1 MDQVQET
8 KDRYCH
14 NCHYPLSRH
23 GDYCPRCSQKYGD
36 GRITVWALI
45 KEYAE
50 SFLNFDS
57 TIFLTIGH
65 LFIPGKL
72 TNEFFL
78 GHHKR
83 YVSPLRI
90 FVIMAIFHFAVLGF
104 LGTSGFEEIS
114 QLSDRTASFA
124 HQVALM
130 DEFESARDSVQE
142 QFPQPI
148 VGQAMDSLFSSID
161 DPRNFKL
168 SSTNIIKTD
177 TGLVFKSVEIPGK
190 IFYEAP
196 VDSLA
201 DVNGVKGFLPRMFFI
216 QQIKIMRNG
225 SSFAQFIFGKLLWMV
240 LLMMPALSLILK
252 LLYIRRKKYFVEHLI
267 FSFHYHAFAFFL
279 LSIVLIIGNWVARDQ
294 EDDIWAF
301 FAGGAMI
308 YLIGYLYVAMRRVYK
323 QGIIKTFVKFSILNF
338 SYIFVFISCF
348 SLILLIS
355 AMLF

>member
-1 MDQVQET
+1 MNQASET

-14 NCHYPLSRH
+14 NCHYPLSPH
-23 GDYCPRCSQKYGD
+23 GDYCTHCSQKYGD

-57 TIFLTIGH
+57 KIFLTIGH

-90 FVIMAIFHFAVLGF
+90 FVIMALIHFAVLGF
-104 LGTSGFEEIS
+104 LINTGFEELS
-114 QLSDRTASFA
+114 QFSSRPASYA
-124 HQVALM
+124 HKIELMEDFVA
-130 DEFESARDSVQE
+130 SRDSVQKE
-142 QFPQPI
+142 FPQQ
-148 VGQAMDSLFSSID
+148 VVSTAMDSLFSRIE
-161 DPRNFKL
+161 DPRKFKQ
-168 SSTNIIKTD
+168 SSSYIAKTD
-177 TGLVFKSVEIPGK
+177 TGYIFKSIEMPGK
-190 IFYEAP
+190 LFYEAP

-201 DVNGVKGFLPRMFFI
+201 DVNGVKGFLPRMVFI

-225 SSFAQFIFGKLLWMV
+225 GSFAQFIFGKMLWMV
-240 LLMMPALSLILK
+240 LLMMPALSFILK

-267 FSFHYHAFAFFL
+267 FSFHYHAFAFFMV
-279 LSIVLIIGNWVARDQ
+279 SIVLIIGNLAAKNS
-294 EDDIWAF
+294 EDDLWAL
-301 FAGGAMI
+301 FAGWASL
-308 YLIGYLYVAMRRVYK
+308 YLMVYLFMAMRRVYL
-323 QGIIKTFVKFSILNF
+323 QGFLKTFFKFSVLNF
-338 SYIFVFISCF
+338 SYIFVFITCL
-348 SLILLIS
+348 SLIILIS